1 MSMLSPLN
9 DNNSSHIRLENK
21 WTIAKS
27 YSKQTINNL
36 SSVSSKKLEMFH
48 NRKASQYERTVPSIL
63 RNMEANGKNKI
74 PFNTQYSSPVS
85 PLTIMTETS

>member
-36 SSVSSKKLEMFH
+36 LEH
-48 NRKASQYERTVPSIL
+48 LLIQGSYQSIIATAS
-63 RNMEANGKNKI
+63 
-74 PFNTQYSSPVS
+74 
-85 PLTIMTETS
+85 TSNIVDAAITPGLS